1 MSTIIKRPQAERD
14 LEECFVFIGADN
26 LDAALRFLAAAE
38 ETFSQLVQFPRIG
51 KSKRVKTRILP
62 GIRQF
67 PIKGFESYLVFYRP
81 IIGGI
86 EIIRVLYGAR
96 DLEGILDEE

>member
-1 MSTIIKRPQAERD
+1 MITIIKRPQVERD
-14 LEECFVFIGADN
+14 LEECFVFIGTDN
-26 LDAALRFLAAAE
+26 LDAALRFLVAAE
-38 ETFSQLVQFPRIG
+38 ETFSQLARFPRIG

-67 PIKGFESYLVFYRP
+67 PIKGFEQHLVFYRP

-86 EIIRVLYGAR
+86 EIIRVLHSAR
-96 DLEGILDEE
+96 DLEGVLDEA